1 MITRLRKENNS
12 VSVNHKQKGKQNMP
26 LGKDVSKNMSELARD
41 NRKKGSERGAG
52 GKPRSREQMI
62 AISLSAAGK
71 SKPRKFRMRKES

>member
-1 MITRLRKENNS
+1 
-12 VSVNHKQKGKQNMP
+12 
-26 LGKDVSKNMSELARD
+26 MSELAAD

-71 SKPRKFRMRKES
+71 SNPRKFKAKSGM